1 MKKKLIAICLL
12 IALVVVTAA
21 AGFAE
26 GIQPR
31 AVICPNCDKGH
42 MFDYTQTTKTDSGMY
57 KCLYSMYTVAG
68 TVWRRDV
75 GLKCGSCGHFVI
87 TYSET
92 ITDAVCPTHGVMI
105 GGAVTT
111 SLD

>member
-1 MKKKLIAICLL
+1 MKKKLIAVCLL
-12 IALVVVTAA
+12 VALVVVTAT

-42 MFDYTQTTKTDSGMY
+42 MFDYTQTTVIGSGMY
-57 KCLYSMYTVAG
+57 KCPHCMYTVAG
-68 TVWRRDV
+68 TVWRREV
-75 GLKCGSCGHFVI
+75 GLKCGSCGYFAA

-92 ITDAVCPTHGVMI
+92 LTNAVCPTHGVMI
-105 GGAVTT
+105 GGAVAT